1 MLDII
6 LIGSGPSSLFTL
18 LYLNTYFPNLKL
30 GIICQNL
37 NKFHCTYG
45 IFLSQIEKSWIFNLI
60 NKNHFFSKIFEMEFR
75 FNNKK
80 IDLPDKYGL
89 MNNDFVFDF
98 IINKIKNVKI
108 ILGTC
113 NDIQNFENHK
123 IVYYYQEGIQ
133 NSILT
138 KFVIEGIGYCKPI
151 GLEYTFPNT
160 FYKQVFVGYKIKI
173 EHTQEKVILMD
184 WKPKNYEIKSFCYTV
199 PLDKDKL
206 LVEETIL
213 VCKELL
219 PKYYDILEERLKDRL
234 KIYEYEILEIEKN
247 TIILN
252 SSIPKFNSKSF
263 GIGQVGNMM
272 NVMSG
277 YSVGYNIYHIPEICN
292 LIIRNNFDTKQAY
305 LNYWDFKKRN
315 IFKINYAGIEM
326 LDNLNQLETGEF
338 LFYYFKE
345 IVLKSFYQHKIIFL
359 NCSNEFELGKF
370 FESCI
375 YYFNLP
381 KKYLGMIV
389 YYSMKRFLLF

>member
-6 LIGSGPSSLFTL
+6 LIGSGQSSLFTL

-60 NKNHFFSKIFEMEFR
+60 NKNDFFSKIFEMEFR

-277 YSVGYNIYHIPEICN
+277 YSVGYNIYHIHEICN